1 MLAAHAD
8 WSVDPRKRWV
18 TYGVKTPQGWRLD
31 APGLVGNVSTLLD
44 RLTAAAGGGA
54 VALGIDCPV
63 GLPPAYAAQL
73 QGFEDFPSFLRHLT
87 PDMGFFSVAKTI
99 EEVSLLR
106 PFFPASR
113 VKGPG
118 YKLAL
123 AQALNLPDTAS
134 LSRLV
139 DLRTANRPAGGQL
152 FWTLGANQCGKAG
165 LAAWRD
171 LILPGLAQGRV
182 ALWPFEG
189 GLRDLMRPGQVAI
202 AETYPAEA
210 LRQLGLTL
218 RGSKQNQASRAAMAD
233 DIFAAMKQLGVEAS
247 AHLQQHIE
255 AGFGPQKSA
264 EDPFDSLIGVLGVIN
279 VLAGNR
285 PDTSPLV
292 GDQWQGWVLGQTD
305 MPLLEPAKKKARQL
319 PS

>member
-31 APGLVGNVSTLLD
+31 APTLVGEVSTLLE
-44 RLTAAAGGGA
+44 RLTAAASGGA

-73 QGFEDFPSFLRHLT
+73 QGFEDFPSFLRQLT
-87 PDMGFFSVAKTI
+87 PDMAFFSVAKTI
-99 EEVSLLR
+99 DEVGLAR
-106 PFFPASR
+106 PFFPAGS

-118 YKLAL
+118 HKLAL
-123 AQALNLPDTAS
+123 ARALNLPDTAS

-139 DLRTANRPAGGQL
+139 DLRTAHRPAGGQL

-171 LILPGLAQGRV
+171 LIVPGLAQGRV
-182 ALWPFEG
+182 RLWPFEG
-189 GLRDLMRPGQVAI
+189 ALRDLARPGQVAI

-210 LRQLGLTL
+210 LRQLGLKL
-218 RGSKQNQASRAAMAD
+218 QGSKQRQASRAAMAD
-233 DIFAAMKQLGVEAS
+233 DIFGVMQKLQAAPS
-247 AHLQQHIE
+247 AALTAQIVT
-255 AGFGPQKSA
+255 GFGPPKSS
-264 EDPFDSLIGVLGVIN
+264 EDPFDSLIGVLGVMN
-279 VLAGNR
+279 VLAGHQ
-285 PDTSPLV
+285 PDISPLPN
-292 GDQWQGWVLGQTD
+292 DKWQGWVLGQTD
-305 MPLLEPAKKKARQL
+305 MPLDTSR
-319 PS
+319 S